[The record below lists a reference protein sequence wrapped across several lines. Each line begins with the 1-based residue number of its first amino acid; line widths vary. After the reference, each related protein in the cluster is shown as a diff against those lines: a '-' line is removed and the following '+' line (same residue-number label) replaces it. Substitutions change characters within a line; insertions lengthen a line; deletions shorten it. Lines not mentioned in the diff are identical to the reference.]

1 MKHKYFFV
9 ILIFAFSF
17 NKVNSQAC
25 PDNSFV
31 ITTST
36 PEEVLFSFDNSG
48 PPCGDRPSAIV
59 IDGSAYT
66 LGNCDTF
73 SSKYQ
78 LASGSGVIDPNSYT
92 VTYGSSTCEYT
103 NGTLGIDDIIFINNK
118 TLKLYPNPVR
128 NSDKLNINFALN
140 MSAKINVYSL
150 DGKLVLRDQL
160 NNSKFKDI
168 NISNLS
174 NGIYLLRLETDN
186 ASITKKFII
195 QN

>member
-1 MKHKYFFV
+1 MKHKYFFLF
-9 ILIFAFSF
+9 LITIFGFQQAS
-17 NKVNSQAC
+17 SQAC
-25 PDNSFV
+25 PDNSF
-31 ITTST
+31 IIPST
-36 PEEVLFSFDNSG
+36 PEEVLFVFDLPG
-48 PPCGDRPSAIV
+48 PPCASRPSAIV

-78 LASGSGVIDPNSYT
+78 LASGSGVIDSNSYS
-92 VTYGSSTCEYT
+92 VTYGSSTCDYT
-103 NGTLGIDDIIFINNK
+103 NGVLGIDDIFYINNK
-118 TLKLYPNPVR
+118 TIQLSPNPIR
-128 NSDKLNINFALN
+128 KSNTLNVKFALN

-150 DGKLVLRDQL
+150 DGKLVLRDQF

>member
-1 MKHKYFFV
+1 MKYKYFYL
-9 ILIFAFSF
+9 ILIAFLSF
-17 NKVNSQAC
+17 NNVNSQTC
-25 PDNSFV
+25 PDNSF
-31 ITTST
+31 IIPAT
-36 PEEVLFSFDNSG
+36 PEEVLFVFDLPG
-48 PPCGDRPSAIV
+48 PPCGSRPSAIV

-78 LASGSGVIDPNSYT
+78 LASGSGVVDSNAYT
-92 VTYGSSTCEYT
+92 VTYGSSTCDYT
-103 NGTLGIDDIIFINNK
+103 NGVLGIDDIFYVNNK
-118 TLKLYPNPVR
+118 TIQIYPNPIR
-128 NSDKLNINFALN
+128 NSNMLNVKFALN

-150 DGKLVLRDQL
+150 NGKLVLRDQL

-186 ASITKKFII
+186 SSITKKFIV